1 MKKLWLVGLVAVI
14 LCNCSKENDGNSGS
28 LPPLPD
34 PDDVCS
40 AMDNI
45 EFMNFCYEKFDAN
58 KDGKVS
64 VREAEAVREIA
75 FSKGEGLRGS
85 LKGIERFPNLEILD
99 CDSYYWASGTWY
111 YKFSFAEL
119 DLRYN
124 KMLKEVLLHTC
135 SNLVTLDLS
144 RNTMLEE
151 LSVYECNA
159 LNTLILPENLKKI
172 VGGDCPILQKI
183 ICYAKNPPKWAD
195 PDYYLRFPEECVVY
209 VPASSVEAYKTTTFW
224 MKLDIRPLN

>member
-45 EFMNFCYEKFDAN
+45 NFMTFCYEKFDAN

-64 VREAEAVREIA
+64 VREAEAVREID
-75 FSKGEGLRGS
+75 FDKGLSGS

-99 CDSYYWASGTWY
+99 CYSYHFGSGGY
-111 YKFSFAEL
+111 YSFSFAEL

-124 KMLKEVLLHTC
+124 RMLKILRLYNCT
-135 SNLVTLDLS
+135 NLVTLDLS

-151 LSVYECNA
+151 IEVYECNA
-159 LNTLILPENLKKI
+159 LNILRLPENLKEI
-172 VGGDCPILQKI
+172 EGGNCPKLQKI
-183 ICYAKNPPKWAD
+183 VCFA
-195 PDYYLRFPEECVVY
+195 
-209 VPASSVEAYKTTTFW
+209 
-224 MKLDIRPLN
+224 

>member
-1 MKKLWLVGLVAVI
+1 MKRFCLLGLFAVI
-14 LCNCSKENDGNSGS
+14 LCNCSKENDENSTL

-45 EFMNFCYEKFDAN
+45 NFMTFCYEKFDAN

-64 VREAEAVREIA
+64 VREAEAVREID
-75 FSKGEGLRGS
+75 FDKGLSGS

-99 CDSYYWASGTWY
+99 CYSYHFGSGGY
-111 YKFSFAEL
+111 YSFSFAEL

-124 KMLKEVLLHTC
+124 RMLKILRLYDCT
-135 SNLVTLDLS
+135 SLVTLDLS

-151 LSVYECNA
+151 IEIYSCNA
-159 LNTLILPENLKKI
+159 LNTLILPENLKEIEGGSCPKVQKI
-172 VGGDCPILQKI
+172 V
-183 ICYAKNPPKWAD
+183 CYAKNPPKVSD
-195 PDYYLRFPEECVVY
+195 NFYLYFSPRCVVY
-209 VPASSVEAYKTTTFW
+209 VPDAIVEAYKTTIPW
-224 MKLDIRPLN
+224 MGFDIQLLN

>member
-64 VREAEAVREIA
+64 VREAEAVREID
-75 FSKGEGLRGS
+75 FDYGEGVSGS
-85 LKGIERFPNLEILD
+85 LKGIERFPNLERLD
-99 CDSYYWASGTWY
+99 CRSYNLGSGDRY
-111 YKFSFAEL
+111 YPFSFVKL

-124 KMLKEVLLHTC
+124 KMLKCLWLHTC
-135 SNLVTLDLS
+135 LNLVTLDLS
-144 RNTMLEE
+144 RNIMLEE
-151 LSVYECNA
+151 IQVYECNV
-159 LNTLILPENLKKI
+159 LNTLILPENLKEI
-172 VGGDCPILQKI
+172 EGGNCPKLQKI
-183 ICYAKNPPKWAD
+183 VCFAKNPPKISD
-195 PDYYLRFPEECVVY
+195 RFFLDLSAARCVVY
-209 VPASSVEAYKTTTFW
+209 VPAAIVEVYRTTIPW
-224 MKLDIRPLN
+224 MGFDIQPLN

>member
-45 EFMNFCYEKFDAN
+45 NFMTFCYEKFDAN

-64 VREAEAVREIA
+64 VREAEAVREID
-75 FSKGEGLRGS
+75 FDKGLSGS

-99 CDSYYWASGTWY
+99 CYSYHFGSGGY
-111 YKFSFAEL
+111 YSFSFAEL

-124 KMLKEVLLHTC
+124 RMLKILRLYNCT
-135 SNLVTLDLS
+135 NLVTLDLS

-151 LSVYECNA
+151 IEVYECNA
-159 LNTLILPENLKKI
+159 LNILRLPENLKEI
-172 VGGDCPILQKI
+172 EGGNCPKLQKI
-183 ICYAKNPPKWAD
+183 VCFAKIPQKFQIVFFGSIGGEMRCLCSGCN
-195 PDYYLRFPEECVVY
+195 C
-209 VPASSVEAYKTTTFW
+209 
-224 MKLDIRPLN
+224 

>member
-45 EFMNFCYEKFDAN
+45 NFMTFCYEKFDAN

-64 VREAEAVREIA
+64 VREAEAVREID
-75 FSKGEGLRGS
+75 FDKGLSGS

-99 CDSYYWASGTWY
+99 CYSYHFGSGGY
-111 YKFSFAEL
+111 YSFSFAEL

-124 KMLKEVLLHTC
+124 RMLKILRLCNCT
-135 SNLVTLDLS
+135 NLVTLDLS

-151 LSVYECNA
+151 IEVYECNA
-159 LNTLILPENLKKI
+159 LNILRLPENLKEI
-172 VGGDCPILQKI
+172 EGGNCPKLQKI
-183 ICYAKNPPKWAD
+183 VCFAKNPPKISD
-195 PDYYLRFPEECVVY
+195 RFFLDLSAARCVVY
-209 VPASSVEAYKTTTFW
+209 VPAAIVEVYRTTIPW
-224 MKLDIRPLN
+224 MGFDIQPLN

>member
-14 LCNCSKENDGNSGS
+14 LCNCGKENEGNSGA

-45 EFMNFCYEKFDAN
+45 EFMNFCYEEFDAN

-64 VREAEAVREIA
+64 VREAEAVREISFA
-75 FSKGEGLRGS
+75 KREGLSGS
-85 LKGIERFPNLEILD
+85 LKGIERFPNLERLV
-99 CDSYYWASGTWY
+99 CRSYYWASGEWY
-111 YKFSFAEL
+111 YAFSFAEL

-135 SNLVTLDLS
+135 PNLVTLDLS

-151 LSVYECNA
+151 LSVSECNA
-159 LNTLILPENLKKI
+159 LNTLRLPENLKEI
-172 VGGDCPILQKI
+172 SGYDCPTLQKI
-183 ICYAKNPPKWAD
+183 ICYAKNPPKCS
-195 PDYYLRFPEECVVY
+195 LRFPEECVVY
-209 VPASSVEAYKTTTFW
+209 VPASSVEAYKTTTLW